1 MMTLR
6 LIWLSLRNLLW
17 LAAHILAGVL
27 LAIAGT
33 ILGFA
38 LIQWLVEAALKAGY
52 HL

>member
-1 MMTLR
+1 MTPR
-6 LIWLSLRNLLW
+6 FIWLSLRNLLW
-17 LAAHILAGVL
+17 LVAHVLAGVL

-38 LIQWLVEAALKAGY
+38 LIEWLVEGALKAGY